1 MTEHILCFNITS
13 PQGQRF
19 GWTQYQC
26 DKRFKSDM
34 YRLCEKKYGS
44 KKRWFSWPTKYKRC
58 KFFARWYY
66 RAVRVFGRFHWTNP
80 SEHWCR
86 KGCTKALGN
95 PFKPLKV
102 TDDNG
107 NDKYIS
113 LKLENYKKHKLADLA
128 DKWTRHVVQGEIK
141 DCSRAYVY
149 TFLMSFHV
157 SC

>member
-1 MTEHILCFNITS
+1 MIIIIIILNNNWWVINHHCMYQENQHLFAVTEHILCFNITS

-80 SEHWCR
+80 SARWCR

-102 TDDNG
+102 TDDIG

-113 LKLENYKKHKLADLA
+113 LKLQNYKKTQARQL
-128 DKWTRHVVQGEIK
+128 G
-141 DCSRAYVY
+141 
-149 TFLMSFHV
+149 
-157 SC
+157 

>member
-1 MTEHILCFNITS
+1 
-13 PQGQRF
+13 
-19 GWTQYQC
+19 
-26 DKRFKSDM
+26 M

-102 TDDNG
+102 TDDTG

-113 LKLENYKKHKLADLA
+113 LKLENYKKHKLADLS
-128 DKWTRHVVQGEIK
+128 DK
-141 DCSRAYVY
+141 
-149 TFLMSFHV
+149 
-157 SC
+157 